1 MFLADLHVHSNF
13 SDGQMSIPELVDF
26 YGSRGFGAIGITDH
40 ICEDRTFL
48 GLAAGYLKLSL
59 SEATF
64 PLYMEILKSEAARAK
79 RDYDMVVIP
88 GFELSKNSWF
98 NHRSAH
104 ILGLGISEFMTADGD
119 IKDLARA
126 IRAQG
131 ALAIAAHPVST
142 RKLEPQTYHLWN
154 RREELKNEF
163 DAWEV
168 ASGPHFF
175 HEVHESGLPLIATS
189 DLHRANQ
196 IESWKT
202 QFHCE
207 RTQEAIFKAIR
218 NQELQFTFYRESMN
232 GLVSQGESRMDRA
245 HHLGSHALHRDLGN
259 SPQSAALPF
268 PPF

>member
-26 YGSRGFGAIGITDH
+26 YGSRGFGAIAITDH

-59 SEATF
+59 SQATF
-64 PLYMEILKSEAARAK
+64 PLYLKILKTEAERAW
-79 RDYDMVVIP
+79 RDYNMVVIA

-104 ILGLGISEFMTADGD
+104 ILGLGVTQFMTADGD
-119 IKDLARA
+119 TRDLTRA

-131 ALAIAAHPVST
+131 GLAIAAHPVST

-154 RREELKNEF
+154 RREELKHEF

-168 ASGPHFF
+168 ASGPHYFN
-175 HEVHESGLPLIATS
+175 EVHESGLPLLATS
-189 DLHRANQ
+189 DLHRKNQ
-196 IESWKT
+196 IDSWKT
-202 QFHCE
+202 RFRCE
-207 RTQEAIFKAIR
+207 RSQEAIFSAIR
-218 NQELQFTFYRESMN
+218 SQDLSFVFYRD
-232 GLVSQGESRMDRA
+232 SQPQYVN
-245 HHLGSHALHRDLGN
+245 HHLSDRLQEAQALTQ
-259 SPQSAALPF
+259 P
-268 PPF
+268 